1 MTDPTEESQRAGI
14 EHLLRIAEEQAAG
27 AVPKQ
32 AAGAE
37 PRLAAGAVPQQ
48 AAPPSTTVPIEKV
61 LDPVPAPDDSPPA
74 PAAAQG
80 EGRHRLDGAR
90 RRLTIPWRR
99 SKPAA
104 ES

>member
-1 MTDPTEESQRAGI
+1 MTDSTEESQRAGL
-14 EHLLRIAEEQAAG
+14 EHLLRIAEEQAGG

-37 PRLAAGAVPQQ
+37 PLLAAGAVPQQ
-48 AAPPSTTVPIEKV
+48 APPSLTTVPIEKV
-61 LDPVPAPDDSPPA
+61 LDRVPAPDDSPPA
-74 PAAAQG
+74 PAAAPG
-80 EGRHRLDGAR
+80 DGRHRLDGAR

-104 ES
+104 EN

>member
-1 MTDPTEESQRAGI
+1 MREPTEESQRAGL

-37 PRLAAGAVPQQ
+37 PPLAAGAVPQQ
-48 AAPPSTTVPIEKV
+48 APPPSTTAPIEKV

-80 EGRHRLDGAR
+80 DGRHRLAGAR

-99 SKPAA
+99 SKPSADN
-104 ES
+104 

>member
-1 MTDPTEESQRAGI
+1 MTDPTEESQRAGL

-37 PRLAAGAVPQQ
+37 AQLAAGAVPQQ
-48 AAPPSTTVPIEKV
+48 APPPSTTIPIEKV
-61 LDPVPAPDDSPPA
+61 LDPVPALDDSLPA
-74 PAAAQG
+74 PVATQG
-80 EGRHRLDGAR
+80 DGRHRLDGAR